1 MRKTIKIVGVG
12 DRRQGVSKT
21 GKPYDFTPV
30 HFVYQKHWI
39 KGYCAASS
47 NVSQDC
53 MGDYAPAVNDEK
65 DVVMHE
71 DFRSGAVF
79 IDAIL

>member
-12 DRRQGVSKT
+12 DRRQGMSKT

-30 HFVYQKHWI
+30 HFCYEQPWI
-39 KGYCAASS
+39 RGFAAASC

-53 MGDYAPAVNDEK
+53 IKYRQRAAG
-65 DVVMHE
+65 
-71 DFRSGAVF
+71 RSWNMETTF
-79 IDAIL
+79 CHQR